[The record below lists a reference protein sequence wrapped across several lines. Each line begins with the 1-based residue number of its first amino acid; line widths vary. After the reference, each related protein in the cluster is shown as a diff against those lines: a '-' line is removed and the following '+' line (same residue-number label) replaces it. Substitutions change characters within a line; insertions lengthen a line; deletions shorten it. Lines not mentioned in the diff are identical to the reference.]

1 VSVTDHKMQ
10 NFSCWGQFFYLAFT
24 QLTGPKSLRDIE
36 ACLGSQKRK
45 PHYTGF
51 IVDYCRCFATN
62 YLDKC
67 AQLRV
72 VL

>member
-1 VSVTDHKMQ
+1 MSVTDHKMQ

-51 IVDYCRCFATN
+51 IVDVSLRITWTSVRSFA
-62 YLDKC
+62 
-67 AQLRV
+67 
-72 VL
+72 